1 MLPFGVMDR
10 REAAHEIVRLLPA
23 VAVNLRLATLIDR
36 EAVDL
41 TANQILAL
49 QLVGSAAEGRL
60 RAGDVAGRLGIS
72 SQAATALVDR
82 LVGAGVV
89 ARSQGQ
95 DRRVVWVSLTEDGRQ
110 LLARLGSGLEQ
121 VIAAAIEAS
130 GDDPAALDALVD
142 GMRRVARFADRI
154 GEPHA
159 RATAPGNARR
169 AASHPSTG

>member
-1 MLPFGVMDR
+1 VVTR
-10 REAAHEIVRLLPA
+10 HEAAREIVGLLPA

-49 QLVGSAAEGRL
+49 QLVGSAADGRM

-72 SQAATALVDR
+72 SQAATALIDR

-89 ARSQGQ
+89 ARSQGA
-95 DRRVVWVSLTEDGRQ
+95 DRRVVWVSPTDDGRQ
-110 LLARLGSGLEQ
+110 LLARLGAGLEQ
-121 VIAAAIEAS
+121 VIVAAIDAS
-130 GDDPAALDALVD
+130 GDDPATLDALVD
-142 GMRRVARFADRI
+142 GMRRVARFAEGI

-159 RATAPGNARR
+159 PGPPQDRPRR
-169 AASHPSTG
+169 AADRSPSG